1 MLRVCTFQ
9 HGLEMI
15 VGNGGGGDG
24 GGDWSARPDDV
35 RAAPGWAMTPA

>member
-24 GGDWSARPDDV
+24 GGGDWSARPDDV
-35 RAAPGWAMTPA
+35 RAAPG